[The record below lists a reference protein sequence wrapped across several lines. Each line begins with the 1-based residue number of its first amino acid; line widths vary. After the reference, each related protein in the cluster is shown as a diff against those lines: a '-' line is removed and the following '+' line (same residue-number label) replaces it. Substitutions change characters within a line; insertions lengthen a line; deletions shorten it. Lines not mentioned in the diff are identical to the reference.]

1 MDNFQGDY
9 AKRRILRRELDFEG
23 RFGISEETMQ
33 NAVFFAEN
41 SILKVV
47 LEFPRRLCKTPYSSQ
62 RARF

>member
-33 NAVFFAEN
+33 NAVFFSKS

-47 LEFPRRLCKTPYSSQ
+47 LGKLS
-62 RARF
+62 